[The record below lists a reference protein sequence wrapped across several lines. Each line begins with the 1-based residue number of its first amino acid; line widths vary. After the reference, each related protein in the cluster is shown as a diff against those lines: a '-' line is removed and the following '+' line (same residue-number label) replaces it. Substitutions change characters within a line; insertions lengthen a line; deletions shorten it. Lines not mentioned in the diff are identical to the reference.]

1 MVRVVVRFGEPLDFS
16 RYAGLSGDRFVERS
30 ITDEVMYEIMELS
43 GQEYVDVYGA
53 KVKKSMDTTG
63 VSATEAVSRLQPPS
77 HEAAD
82 RLPDS
87 LAG

>member
-1 MVRVVVRFGEPLDFS
+1 
-16 RYAGLSGDRFVERS
+16 
-30 ITDEVMYEIMELS
+30 MELS
-43 GQEYVDVYGA
+43 GQEYVDLYGA

-63 VSATEAVSRLQPPS
+63 ASAKDAVGRLQPRPQGD
-77 HEAAD
+77 AD